1 MAEMDRQ
8 WIEQLI
14 KRPQESLA
22 VEIKTWIDPTGPA
35 GQEKIVKAAI
45 ALRNHG
51 GGALVIGLNNDTLK
65 AECNGKPDDVRAAF
79 HVDVIQG
86 VVSKYSSETFE
97 VAVEF
102 VEHDGVIHPVIV
114 IPPGVQTP
122 VCAKATL
129 TGEGGKVHVEK
140 DAVYV
145 RTLESNNTASTSKAK
160 AKDWRRLVDI
170 CFENREADIGRF
182 LRRHLAGV
190 DASALREIMSTVVG
204 SAPIQQSMSEQLEGV
219 LGQGAARFLAL
230 TKERGLNLPPHGSWE
245 VALIIDGQ
253 FQVPALSEFANLLSS
268 SNPSY
273 TGWPV
278 WLSSRQFG
286 NRDQRPYI
294 MEGSWETL
302 IADFGPAMFPAL
314 DFMRQD
320 PSGRFYLYRALED
333 DITWNGRA
341 PKPMAFLDAILPML
355 RVAEAIAVGIAFA
368 AALQVDERAKLEF
381 MFRWKG
387 LKDRVLTSWAN
398 PARYITPRTAK
409 QDAVTS
415 MVTVPVD
422 VPPSA
427 LAEYVKTAIKPLY
440 EIFDGFTLP
449 GSVVDELTQKLL
461 ERRL

>member
-1 MAEMDRQ
+1 MTEMERER
-8 WIEQLI
+8 IEQFV

-22 VEIKTWIDPTGPA
+22 VEIKAWIDPTKPA
-35 GQEKIVKAAI
+35 GQEKIIKTAI

-51 GGALVIGLNNDTLK
+51 GGSLIIGLNNDTLK
-65 AECNGKPDDVRAAF
+65 AERDGMPDDVRAVF

-86 VVSKYSSETFE
+86 MVAKYSSETFE

-102 VEHDGVIHPVIV
+102 VEHENVTHPVIV

-129 TGEGGKVHVEK
+129 TGEGGKLHVEK
-140 DAVYV
+140 DVVYV
-145 RTLESNNTASTSKAK
+145 RTLDSNNTASTSKAK
-160 AKDWRRLVDI
+160 AKDWKRLVDI
-170 CFENREADIGRF
+170 CFDNREADIGRF

-190 DASALREIMSTVVG
+190 DAGVLREIVMAIAG
-204 SAPIQQSMSEQLEGV
+204 SAPVQQSVRGQLENV
-219 LGQGAARFLAL
+219 LGEGLGRFHTLV
-230 TKERGLNLPPHGSWE
+230 KERNLELPPHGTWE

-253 FQVPALSEFANLLSS
+253 FQAPALGEFANLLSA

-278 WLSSRQFG
+278 WLSSRQFSDK
-286 NRDQRPYI
+286 DQRPYI
-294 MEGSWETL
+294 MEGAWETL
-302 IADFGPAMFPAL
+302 IVNNPAVFPAL

-320 PSGRFYLYRALED
+320 PTGRFYLYRALED
-333 DITWNGRA
+333 DITSSSRA
-341 PKPMAFLDAILPML
+341 PKPMVFLDGILPML
-355 RVAEAIAVGIAFA
+355 RVGEAIAVGIAFA
-368 AALQVDERAKLEF
+368 TALHADEQAKLEF

-398 PARYITPRTAK
+398 PARYITPRATK
-409 QDAVTS
+409 QDSVTS
-415 MVTVPVD
+415 TVTVPID
-422 VPPSA
+422 TPPSA
-427 LAEYVKTAIKPLY
+427 LAEYVKMAIQPLY
-440 EIFDGFTLP
+440 EVFDGFTLP